1 MAAIQVKAEVA
12 GSVWQ
17 ITTKVGQKVDAGD
30 TIMIIES
37 MKMEIPVI
45 AEQAGTIDKFTVD
58 EKTAISE
65 GQVVAVLSR

>member
-17 ITTKVGQKVDAGD
+17 ILAKVGQKIEVGD
-30 TIMIIES
+30 TLMIIES

-45 AEQAGTIDKFTVD
+45 CEQAGTVDKIMVD
-58 EKTAISE
+58 EKAAISE
-65 GQVVAVLSR
+65 GQVLAVLSR